1 MELNQVIYVESLL
14 LCLTILIIL
23 FIANL
28 RYWRPI
34 IINRLSLM
42 YIFVAITIILYI
54 GWSFVDG
61 NVSLVWLNKLLTVA
75 SSITMTLACFF
86 YYYHVLRRVGLEFNN
101 AKFWYISSFFAII
114 GSAALFVI
122 SIWTG
127 TAFYIDAS
135 GHYQKGVLYFGDL
148 IASYAYIACGV
159 IFALVKAYRSE
170 LLSDRHRFL
179 TLGLCTVPGVFFGV
193 LDVALPYPNVL
204 PTLFFGTI
212 ISMLILFASSSAG
225 RMTRDSLTGLL
236 NRFAFDSSLNRASKK
251 KGSGSLWLFVVDIN
265 RFKAINDSF
274 GHSVGDVVLV
284 KLAGTLENVCEQYKA
299 TAGRWGGDEF
309 VVFCEFNDDETAYRL
324 VDNLKEKVLTEC
336 NDDERFVVSISVGAA
351 KLREFENLKH
361 LFDEADHM
369 LYEDKAKFH
378 KLHAND
384 ISKAK
389 D

>member
-14 LCLTILIIL
+14 LCLTFLIIL

-42 YIFVAITIILYI
+42 YIFVAITIVLYI

-61 NVSLVWLNKLLTVA
+61 KVSLVWLNKLLTVA

-86 YYYHVLRRVGLEFNN
+86 YYYHVLRRVGLELSN

-114 GSAALFVI
+114 GSATLYII

-148 IASYAYIACGV
+148 IASYAYIVCGV

-179 TLGLCTVPGVFFGV
+179 TLGLCTVPGVILGV

-204 PTLFFGTI
+204 PTMFFGTL

-251 KGSGSLWLFVVDIN
+251 RGPGSLWLLVIDIN
-265 RFKAINDSF
+265 HFKQINDTF

-284 KLAGTLENVCEQYKA
+284 KLASTLEAIAEQYKA
-299 TAGRWGGDEF
+299 TVGRWGGDEF
-309 VVFCEFNDDETAYRL
+309 VIFGEFTDDDVSKKL
-324 VDNLKEKVLTEC
+324 VIDLKSKVLTEC
-336 NDDERFVVSISVGAA
+336 NQDERFIVSVSVGAA
-351 KLREFENLKH
+351 KLREYENLKH

-378 KLHAND
+378 KFNG
-384 ISKAK
+384 
-389 D
+389 

>member
-1 MELNQVIYVESLL
+1 MELNQIIYIESLL

-42 YIFVAITIILYI
+42 YIFVAITIILYF

-61 NVSLVWLNKLLTVA
+61 KVSLIWLNKLLTVT

-86 YYYHVLRRVGLEFNN
+86 YYYHVLKRVGLELSN
-101 AKFWYISSFFAII
+101 AKFWYISSVFAII
-114 GSAALFVI
+114 GSATLYII
-122 SIWTG
+122 SVWTG
-127 TAFYIDAS
+127 TAFYVDEA
-135 GHYQKGVLYFGDL
+135 GHFHKGVLYFGDL
-148 IASYAYIACGV
+148 IASYAYIACGI
-159 IFALVKAYRSE
+159 IFSLVKAYRSE

-179 TLGLCTVPGVFFGV
+179 TLGLCTIPGIILGV

-204 PTLFFGTI
+204 PTMFFGTV

-251 KGSGSLWLFVVDIN
+251 RGPASLWLFVIDIN
-265 RFKAINDSF
+265 RFKQINDNF

-284 KLAGTLENVCEQYKA
+284 KLASVLESVCEQYKA
-299 TAGRWGGDEF
+299 IAGRWGGDEF
-309 VVFCEFNDDETAYRL
+309 VIYGEFNEDEAAQKF
-324 VDNLKEKVLTEC
+324 VIDLKSKVLTEC
-336 NDDERFVVSISVGAA
+336 NQDERFVVSVSVGAA
-351 KLREFENLKH
+351 KLREYENVKH
-361 LFDEADHM
+361 LFDEADHK
-369 LYEDKAKFH
+369 LYEDKAKFR
-378 KLHAND
+378 KMN
-384 ISKAK
+384 S
-389 D
+389 